1 MRSPSTSPEKGHFRL
16 DSLSLFSL
24 MKTSKNLI
32 TVLLF
37 IVSTGTL
44 FAQNKC
50 DCAANFKWVKETFE
64 KNDAGFAYGL
74 QQKGQPAYDKL
85 TTGLQKKITPAT
97 GQAECITILNEYLS
111 FFRKAHFSI
120 SANNPEVAG
129 AGNTGTWPEVKTSE
143 EEIRKNATKDNP
155 SGFTGIWGTGTYRI
169 AMVKSGNGYKGV
181 ILKAESGKWKPG
193 QVKLEVTA
201 TGSGNYYMGDYSTI
215 KFDRTTLI
223 GRNTLKLGDFY
234 LYKIYPVMPESD
246 TAALYAHEMSTATPF
261 LQELSKETALLRIPS
276 FNDDQRIL
284 IDSLITSNATLLGTK
299 KNLIIDIRNN
309 GGGSDISYNKI
320 TPLLYTNPIRITSL
334 ELLSTPLN
342 NQRMADNLKLD
353 LSERSRKQVN
363 EALEQLNSHLGEFV
377 NLNAT
382 PVFIQTMDKVLPNPQ
397 NVAVIINEKNGSTAE
412 EFILMAKQSK
422 KVKLFGKTTMGVL
435 DISNMYFVD
444 SPDKQF
450 HLGYCLSKSLRIPDM
465 KIDNIGLQP
474 DYFID
479 NSIPDEQWLN
489 FVKTTIEQ

>member
-1 MRSPSTSPEKGHFRL
+1 
-16 DSLSLFSL
+16 
-24 MKTSKNLI
+24 MKTTQKLI
-32 TVLLF
+32 IVLLF
-37 IVSTGTL
+37 LVSTVSL

-50 DCAANFKWVKETFE
+50 DCAANYKWVKKTFE

-74 QQKGQPAYDKL
+74 QQKGQAAYDKL
-85 TTGLQKKITPAT
+85 TSSLQNKITPVT
-97 GQAECITILNEYLS
+97 SQTECITILNEYLS

-129 AGNTGTWPEVKTSE
+129 TGNTGIWPEIKTSE
-143 EEIRKNATKDNP
+143 EEIRKNAAKDP
-155 SGFTGIWGTGTYRI
+155 SGFSGIWGTGIYRI
-169 AMVKSGNGYKGV
+169 AIVKSENGYKGV
-181 ILKAESGKWKPG
+181 ILKTEGGKWKPG
-193 QVKLEVTA
+193 QVKLEITN
-201 TGSGNYYMGDYSTI
+201 TGSGNYYMGDYSSI
-215 KFDRTTLI
+215 KFDQTKLI
-223 GRNTLKLGDFY
+223 GKNTLKLGDFY
-234 LYKIYPVMPESD
+234 LYKIYPVVAED
-246 TAALYAHEMSTATPF
+246 ENDALYAREMSTATPF
-261 LQELSKETALLRIPS
+261 LTELSKETALLRIPS
-276 FNDDQRIL
+276 FSDDQRIL
-284 IDSLITSNATLLGTK
+284 IDSLIKSNSALLGAK

-309 GGGSDISYNKI
+309 GGGSDISYSSI

-342 NQRMADNLKLD
+342 NQRMADNLKIPNLND
-353 LSERSRKQVN
+353 RSKKQVN
-363 EALEQLNSHLGEFV
+363 EALEQLNSHLGQFV
-377 NLNAT
+377 NLNGT
-382 PVFIQTMDKVLPNPQ
+382 PVYIKTMDKVLPNPQ

-474 DYFID
+474 DFFID
-479 NSIPDEQWLN
+479 KSIPDSEWLD
-489 FVKTTIEQ
+489 FVKTTIEL